1 MGILPDTVGLAE
13 NDEIAVAAFDFDQ
26 LPTATY
32 KLVQPTWMNLFQDG
46 VIPHTYEYVFY
57 NFKDKFSD
65 FNKFKESCVP
75 DQSVFLA
82 LKQNGPSQGEPGFEA
97 YKRIVEGEYGAQMR
111 EVGCT
116 EDQEGYGPWSG
127 SCRCQSN
134 SECNAVVQ
142 KFCGTNSS
150 VCDPSPYLCPSDGT
164 LPVGS
169 VGQVL
174 ERDPTAKSM
183 EQMAS
188 PSISFLPTSSK
199 PRKVCKSQNKYS
211 VLRKRLALVISV

>member
-1 MGILPDTVGLAE
+1 MFSIISRTSS
-13 NDEIAVAAFDFDQ
+13 
-26 LPTATY
+26 ATSTSS
-32 KLVQPTWMNLFQDG
+32 K
-46 VIPHTYEYVFY
+46 
-57 NFKDKFSD
+57 
-65 FNKFKESCVP
+65 SCVP

-82 LKQNGPSQGEPGFEA
+82 LKKNGPSQGEPGFEA

-116 EDQEGYGPWSG
+116 EDQEGYGPWNG

-164 LPVGS
+164 LPVGY
-169 VGQVL
+169 VRAYL
-174 ERDPTAKSM
+174 EY
-183 EQMAS
+183 
-188 PSISFLPTSSK
+188 FLDALPGFRWRGIRRRNQWNRWRARVYRFSQHPQNRERCANHRTSTVSCVSGV
-199 PRKVCKSQNKYS
+199 P
-211 VLRKRLALVISV
+211 